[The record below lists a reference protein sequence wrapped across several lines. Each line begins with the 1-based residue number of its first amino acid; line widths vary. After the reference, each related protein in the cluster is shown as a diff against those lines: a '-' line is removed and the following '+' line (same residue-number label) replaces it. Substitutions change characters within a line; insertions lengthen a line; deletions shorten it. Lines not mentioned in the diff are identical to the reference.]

1 MAGIYVRACCGTSV
15 NRYFAHTQYI
25 HEMYELYGEV
35 CCAVVSVDRFCKRTY
50 IYFLRRGTSI
60 TLGFLSYSAGWSS
73 LVARRA
79 HNPEVVGSSPAPATI

>member
-50 IYFLRRGTSI
+50 IYILRMGT
-60 TLGFLSYSAGWSS
+60 Y
-73 LVARRA
+73 
-79 HNPEVVGSSPAPATI
+79 HNFKVLIIQCGVEQFGSSPGS